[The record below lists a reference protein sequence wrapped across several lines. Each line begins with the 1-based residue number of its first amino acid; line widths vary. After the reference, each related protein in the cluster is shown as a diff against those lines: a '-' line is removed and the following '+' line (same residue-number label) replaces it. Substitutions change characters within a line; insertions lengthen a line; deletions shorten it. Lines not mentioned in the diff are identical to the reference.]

1 MKKVIKAT
9 LSEQIYEILREDII
23 SQNIRCGQKLTLKAL
38 QERFEISSTPIREAM
53 NRLSQEGLLEHITNV
68 GAKVVEI
75 GEKDIAE
82 IYDFCSSLDA
92 TALKLALRS
101 GNADEMISELNRCIA
116 SQENSLQSGDME
128 AFKIHS
134 DNFHDIFYKY
144 ANNVRLYNAALNIRS
159 QLTIL
164 TNRYQSLIVAR
175 SVVFI
180 DHKEIADAIA
190 KRDIEEAITLMTNH
204 FEHAKN
210 YLLNNIKSSEDK
222 GNPEV

>member
-23 SQNIRCGQKLTLKAL
+23 SQNIKSGQKLTLKAL

-75 GEKDIAE
+75 GEKDIIE

-92 TALKLALRS
+92 TALKLALKS
-101 GNADEMISELNRCIA
+101 KKADEMILELKECIS
-116 SQENSLQSGDME
+116 SQENSLGSGDVE
-128 AFKIHS
+128 TFKIHS

-144 ANNVRLYNAALNIRS
+144 ADNSRLYNAALNVRS

-164 TNRYQSLIVAR
+164 TNVYQSLIVAK
-175 SVVFI
+175 SVVFV
-180 DHKEIADAIA
+180 DHKQITQAIA
-190 KRDIEEAITLMTNH
+190 KRDLQNAISLMESH

-210 YLLNNIKSSEDK
+210 YLLNNIKLSEEAK
-222 GNPEV
+222 V

>member
-23 SQNIRCGQKLTLKAL
+23 NQNIKCGQKLTLKAL

-75 GEKDIAE
+75 GEKDIME

-92 TALKLALRS
+92 TALRLALGS
-101 GNADEMISELNRCIA
+101 GKTDEIICKLNECISY
-116 SQENSLQSGDME
+116 QESSLQSGDME
-128 AFKIHS
+128 TFRIHS

-144 ANNVRLYNAALNIRS
+144 ADNSRLYNAALNIRS

-164 TNRYQSLIVAR
+164 TNIYQSLIVAK

-180 DHKEIADAIA
+180 DHKQIAQAIA
-190 KRDIEEAITLMTNH
+190 KRDLENAITLMTNH
-204 FEHAKN
+204 FEHGKN
-210 YLLNNIKSSEDK
+210 YLLNNIRSSEEK
-222 GNPEV
+222 INLEV